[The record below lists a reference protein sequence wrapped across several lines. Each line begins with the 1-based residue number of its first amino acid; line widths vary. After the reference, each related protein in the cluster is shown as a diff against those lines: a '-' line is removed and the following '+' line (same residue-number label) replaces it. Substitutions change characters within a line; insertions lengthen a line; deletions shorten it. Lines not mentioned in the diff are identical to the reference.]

1 MERKRATKVYRP
13 YYGEVWHFDGEVFP
27 AKVAAAL
34 PEGASKD
41 QLLEMWQ
48 GHDFFNRRVA
58 LYGFIHL
65 MPAEPIAQQVVSQA
79 LQEYLLGNDAL
90 YWIKARQAHPLAL
103 VVAESLFMRRTLH
116 DGQRSVALET
126 LSHLGYDFRPHE
138 PLLWDWA
145 RQRPTFEDITP
156 IVAIAILLKMQRPR
170 AKRLLSRSLRTA
182 DQHLLSVG
190 LRVLSDHA
198 PLSLIADEL
207 MRFAMRLSPRTHK
220 LFVCFR
226 TLELLLT
233 VPLSERW
240 LQQLCRQLE
249 AWRVADPS
257 AHFTESLRYF
267 QDGYLTRRGYPLG
280 GGRLVSSN
288 SPDPANVPIME
299 ACVRRLLGQNGDT
312 QP

>member
-1 MERKRATKVYRP
+1 MERTRAFRVYQP
-13 YYGEVWHFDGEVFP
+13 YDGEVWHFDGVFP
-27 AKVAAAL
+27 YARVKAAL

-65 MPAEPIAQQVVSQA
+65 MPTEPIAQQVVAQA
-79 LQEYLLGNDAL
+79 LQGYLLGDDAL
-90 YWIKARQAHPLAL
+90 YWIKTRQAHPLAL

-170 AKRLLSRSLRTA
+170 AKRLLSRFLRTA
-182 DQHLLSVG
+182 DQRLLSVG
-190 LRVLSDHA
+190 LRILRDHA
-198 PLSLIADEL
+198 PLSLIADEI
-207 MRFAMRLSPRTHK
+207 MRLAMRLSPRTHE
-220 LFVCFR
+220 LFACFE